1 MKLEEIRTPV
11 SSIAGVGPAL
21 SAALASL
28 SLYTVGELFAHY
40 PRAFD
45 DRTRRIPLAQFAQH
59 PKVHTVAQV
68 FAHRWFGFGRTRTLK
83 IMITDGSADA
93 ELAAFNRPFLEKT
106 LPVGSIISVTGAFSE
121 RYGTLQ
127 SASFEAELVSRDG
140 SLADF
145 AAGDVPGSAVLP
157 VYPLAA
163 GLTQVQLRKIMR
175 RALQGYGR
183 GIDSD
188 VPPECFAKRGFMPK
202 QQALHALHNPKTLEE
217 AEHARASLIYEELF
231 CFQRGVARRAL
242 EHKGALPSLAD
253 CARSP
258 EDYFADGASTD
269 LACSGSGAAE
279 TFAGTLSPR
288 QKQLFE
294 RLPFSLTRDQMT
306 VIAEINADIDR
317 GYRSRAAAAEAGE
330 AAAEQGTTKESSPS
344 AKAGESETKL
354 PSPVPPP
361 AKTVRLDKRKT
372 KLLADSLFEQSG
384 RINKLEPEKSAAE
397 STEIQRRE
405 APEFAA
411 VQSRIDEWLLPEN
424 LAQAKGKN
432 GEAIFA
438 LFGKELKPIA
448 HIAPEYLAL
457 IETEIVDAYIY
468 SSKSYFIDHAL
479 NHHPELALAEYAKIQ
494 EIISRPDEVR
504 LHKKRNALIFFKR
517 YENHGTVMVGFGAKA
532 SDKLYY
538 TTFFNQ
544 TGKKKS
550 RYQALRLIPTLES
563 SLVVDQPTIRH
574 AGKPA
579 SAGDLSAL
587 NDGSHNIAQSV
598 RRVNN
603 EAPPI
608 PPVYTMARLLQGDVG
623 AGQTLAAFFAC
634 VRVADWG
641 GQSAFLAPT
650 ELLARQHAET
660 AAELLSPLGI
670 RVAYLTGSV
679 PPEGRARLLRALDG
693 GAIDVAIG
701 THALFLRGV
710 AYRDLQ
716 LAVIDEQHRFGVL
729 QRNAI
734 IEKGRKPFAPH
745 LLMMSATPIP
755 RTLALTAFGD
765 LDISVIRSLPQGRL
779 PVKTYLARMGN
790 EQKVYDFVRR
800 ELEAGHQAYF
810 VYPRIEDADSSGTGG
825 TATSALKNAEDMYR
839 YLSGTEYPQFAAA
852 LIHSKVDEDAQHRIL
867 RDFRAG
873 AIRVLVAT
881 SVVEVGVDNPNAT
894 CMVVEHADRFGL
906 AALHQIRGRVGRGSA
921 QSYCFLV
928 YGKTLSEAGARRMK
942 ALRETAD
949 GFRIAEEDLRLRG
962 PGEISGIQQSGYLTL
977 GIADL
982 ARDTELLEMAREDAF
997 REAER
1002 SSSPHARGVLT
1013 EFASQTRLA

>member
-45 DRTRRIPLAQFAQH
+45 DRTRRIPLAQFAQY

-121 RYGTLQ
+121 RYGALQ

-140 SLADF
+140 NLADF

-175 RALQGYGR
+175 RALQGYGC

-253 CARSP
+253 CVPSP
-258 EDYFADGASTD
+258 ENRFADAAD
-269 LACSGSGAAE
+269 LACSDSGAAE
-279 TFAGTLSPR
+279 AFAGTLSPR
-288 QKQLFE
+288 QKQLLE

-317 GYRSRAAAAEAGE
+317 GYRSRAAAEE
-330 AAAEQGTTKESSPS
+330 VAAKQGAPKEPPPPLV
-344 AKAGESETKL
+344 KAGESEVKPL
-354 PSPVPPP
+354 SPVPPF
-361 AKTVRLDKRKT
+361 T
-372 KLLADSLFEQSG
+372 
-384 RINKLEPEKSAAE
+384 
-397 STEIQRRE
+397 
-405 APEFAA
+405 
-411 VQSRIDEWLLPEN
+411 
-424 LAQAKGKN
+424 
-432 GEAIFA
+432 
-438 LFGKELKPIA
+438 
-448 HIAPEYLAL
+448 
-457 IETEIVDAYIY
+457 
-468 SSKSYFIDHAL
+468 
-479 NHHPELALAEYAKIQ
+479 
-494 EIISRPDEVR
+494 
-504 LHKKRNALIFFKR
+504 
-517 YENHGTVMVGFGAKA
+517 KA
-532 SDKLYY
+532 S
-538 TTFFNQ
+538 
-544 TGKKKS
+544 
-550 RYQALRLIPTLES
+550 
-563 SLVVDQPTIRH
+563 
-574 AGKPA
+574 
-579 SAGDLSAL
+579 
-587 NDGSHNIAQSV
+587 
-598 RRVNN
+598 
-603 EAPPI
+603 EATAT

-623 AGQTLAAFFAC
+623 AGKTLAAFFAC

-660 AAELLSPLGI
+660 AAELLSPLGV
-670 RVAYLTGSV
+670 RVAYLTGSI
-679 PPEGRARLLRALDG
+679 PPEGRARLLKALGG

-701 THALFLRGV
+701 THALFSRGV

-928 YGKTLSEAGARRMK
+928 YGTTMSEAGARRMK

-1002 SSSPHARGVLT
+1002 SSSPHACGVLT